1 MNDHA
6 EGRSMGGRVA
16 LVAGASKGIGA
27 ATAEAFAA
35 AGAAVVLAAR
45 DTTALRAVADGIQ
58 ARGGRALAVGA
69 DVTDVASMRDVVD
82 QAVSVFGRLDAAF
95 NNVGHPGYF
104 CDVVQ
109 TTNEQWEHVGAIDLK
124 AAWLCLKYQIPA
136 MLASGGGAI
145 VNTATTGVLNT
156 VPRMAAFT
164 AFKHGIVGLTKSVA
178 KDYAAQNIR
187 ANVLC
192 PGPVATPMLLG
203 SLDKLGYTIEQ
214 MAAEIP
220 MKRLAQPE
228 EQAEAAVWLCSPRA
242 SYVTGVVLPVD
253 GGAVL

>member
-1 MNDHA
+1 MT
-6 EGRSMGGRVA
+6 SMSGQVA
-16 LVAGASKGIGA
+16 LVTGAGSGIGR
-27 ATAEAFAA
+27 AA
-35 AGAAVVLAAR
+35 AQIFVREGAKIVVV
-45 DTTALRAVADGIQ
+45 DIDET
-58 ARGGRALAVGA
+58 GGRQTLSLIEEAGGEAIFVRA
-69 DVTDVASMRDVVD
+69 DVTKEGDIAAMVATCRKK
-82 QAVSVFGRLDAAF
+82 FGRLDAAF

-104 CDVVQ
+104 CDAVE
-109 TTNEQWEHVGAIDLK
+109 TTDEQWDHVGEIDLK
-124 AAWLCLKYQIPA
+124 AAWFCVKYEIPA

-178 KDYAAQNIR
+178 RDYAARNIR

-192 PGPVATPMLLG
+192 PGATATPMLLG
-203 SLDKLGYTIEQ
+203 SLDRLGLTAEQ
-214 MAAEIP
+214 MAAEVP
-220 MKRLAQPE
+220 MRRMARPE

-242 SYVTGVVLPVD
+242 SYVTGILLPVD

>member
-1 MNDHA
+1 MT
-6 EGRSMGGRVA
+6 SMVGKVA
-16 LVAGASKGIGA
+16 LVTGAASGIGRAAAQIFSRERAKVVVVDINDEGGRETVFLVNASGGEALFVHADVTVEADIEAMIGA
-27 ATAEAFAA
+27 AT
-35 AGAAVVLAAR
+35 
-45 DTTALRAVADGIQ
+45 
-58 ARGGRALAVGA
+58 GR
-69 DVTDVASMRDVVD
+69 
-82 QAVSVFGRLDAAF
+82 FGRLDAAF

>member
-1 MNDHA
+1 MT
-6 EGRSMGGRVA
+6 SMAGKVA
-16 LVAGASKGIGA
+16 LITGAGSGIGRA
-27 ATAEAFAA
+27 ASQIFSREGAKVVVVDINDEGGQETVSLVSASGGEALF
-35 AGAAVVLAAR
+35 VH
-45 DTTALRAVADGIQ
+45 
-58 ARGGRALAVGA
+58 A
-69 DVTDVASMRDVVD
+69 DVTVEADIEGMVA
-82 QAVSVFGRLDAAF
+82 AVTRRFGRLDVAF

-124 AAWLCLKYQIPA
+124 AAWLCVKYQIPA

-178 KDYAAQNIR
+178 KDYAGQNIR

-203 SLDKLGYTIEQ
+203 SLDKLGYTVEQ

-220 MKRLAQPE
+220 MKRLARPE